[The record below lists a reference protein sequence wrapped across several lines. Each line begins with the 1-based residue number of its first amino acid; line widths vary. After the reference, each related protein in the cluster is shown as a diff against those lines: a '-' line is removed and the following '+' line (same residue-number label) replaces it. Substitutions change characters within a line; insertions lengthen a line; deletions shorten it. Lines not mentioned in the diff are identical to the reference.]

1 MPTVAMSTPAI
12 AGPKMREPVNAAEF
26 RLTAL
31 RTCSS
36 PTISM

>member
-1 MPTVAMSTPAI
+1 MPTVAISTPAI
-12 AGPKMREPVNAAEF
+12 AGPITREPVNAAEF